1 MKIAIGISTLNDGIY
16 QVQEKIRSLPENI
29 IVIISHQI
37 SDDKNYPENTITY
50 PNAIIKKSFVKGLSK
65 SRNVLLEQAII
76 LNIDYLLISDD
87 DVFYLNE
94 GLLQLEDFL
103 NKQSG
108 NSHYQ
113 FQSCT
118 EDGMLRKKYPHSL
131 KEINRLDSFKISSI
145 EMCLNI
151 KNIIRNGARFD
162 ERFGLGATYQAG
174 EEPIFINDLLKSK
187 ERIFFVPITVTVHPI
202 ESSGNKIFTSSE
214 SLADRGAIF
223 IRCGGYTLGLIY
235 LFAFW
240 MRKFLFSKVLI
251 ENKIKPFSALL
262 ILLKGYF
269 SV

>member
-16 QVQEKIRSLPENI
+16 QVQEKIRSLPENV

-37 SDDKNYPENTITY
+37 ANEKKYPENIITH
-50 PNAIIKKSFVKGLSK
+50 PNVIIEQSFVKGLSK
-65 SRNVLLEQAII
+65 SRNILLERAIK

-87 DVFYLNE
+87 DVFYLSE
-94 GLLQLEDFL
+94 GLLKLEEFL
-103 NKQSG
+103 NNQSG
-108 NSHYQ
+108 SSHYQ

-118 EDGMLRKKYPHSL
+118 ESGMLRKKYPLSL
-131 KEINRLDSFKISSI
+131 KKINRLDSFKISSI

-151 KNIIRNGARFD
+151 KNIIKNGARFD

-174 EEPIFINDLLKSK
+174 EEPIFINDLLQSK
-187 ERIFFVPITVTVHPI
+187 ESIIFVPITVTVHPI
-202 ESSGNKIFTSSE
+202 ESSGNKIYTSSE

-223 IRCGGYTLGLIY
+223 IRCGGYALGLVY

-240 MRKFLFSKVLI
+240 MRKFLFSKKVI
-251 ENKIKPFSALL
+251 ENKIKPFSALR